1 MSSLESGALLIRRKT
16 AALALCAAVALTVGF
31 VAPARSADPVEINV
45 ITPLTGGGA
54 FLGSTQMKALQ
65 QLETIE
71 NGHGGIKGRPIH
83 FNFLDDQ
90 TNPQVTVQLANQLIA
105 KKVPI
110 VLGSSLS
117 GMCRAILPLFA
128 TNGPVNYCLSPA
140 IYPPKG
146 SYGFTASVSTRD
158 LLYATVRFFREKG
171 WTKIA
176 MLSTTDAS
184 GQDGDHD
191 LADALTFPENKGMT
205 VLDTEHYNPGDVSAT
220 AQVAKIKAT
229 NPQALI
235 IWAPGTAFGTGL
247 HAVSEIGLD
256 VPVASTSANMVN
268 AQLKGYAAFAPKY
281 LVFPGLGFAI
291 NMAQTPKVA
300 AAQKVYTDALNAA
313 GLDNSVQR
321 GLTWDAAL
329 ITIDAL
335 RAVGPDASPEAIKTY
350 IEGIKDFAGITGVY
364 NFSAGSSA
372 DQRGL
377 DINDVVMMRWDSTKS
392 SWTAVSRFG
401 AAL

>member
-1 MSSLESGALLIRRKT
+1 M
-16 AALALCAAVALTVGF
+16 
-31 VAPARSADPVEINV
+31 
-45 ITPLTGGGA
+45 
-54 FLGSTQMKALQ
+54 
-65 QLETIE
+65 
-71 NGHGGIKGRPIH
+71 
-83 FNFLDDQ
+83 
-90 TNPQVTVQLANQLIA
+90 ANQLIA
-105 KKVPI
+105 KKVPV

-128 TNGPVNYCLSPA
+128 ANGPVNYCLSPA
-140 IYPPKG
+140 IYPAKG

-158 LLYATVRFFREKG
+158 LLWATVRFFREKG

-191 LADALTFPENKGMT
+191 LADALTFPENKGVT
-205 VLDTEHYNPGDVSAT
+205 LVDTEHYNPGDVSAT
-220 AQVAKIKAT
+220 AQVAKIKAA

-235 IWAPGTAFGTGL
+235 IWAPGTPFGTGL

-256 VPVASTSANMVN
+256 VPIASTSANMVN

-281 LVFPGLGFAI
+281 LVFPGLGYAI
-291 NMAQTPKVA
+291 GMAQTPKVA
-300 AAQKVYTDALNAA
+300 AAQKIYTDAMNAA

-335 RAVGPDASPEAIKTY
+335 RAAGPDASPEALKNY
-350 IEGIKDFAGITGVY
+350 IEGIKDFAGITGTYDFTDTNDPDRV
-364 NFSAGSSA
+364 
-372 DQRGL
+372 QRGL
-377 DINDVVMMRWDSTKS
+377 NINDVVMMRWDSTKS

-401 AAL
+401 AGL

>member
-1 MSSLESGALLIRRKT
+1 MIRRKT
-16 AALALCAAVALTVGF
+16 AALAVCAAIAWTVGL

-45 ITPLTGGGA
+45 ITPLSGGGA
-54 FLGSTQMKALQ
+54 FLGATQQKALQ
-65 QLETIE
+65 QLEVIT
-71 NGHGGIKGRPIH
+71 NKNGGIKGRPVH
-83 FNFLDDQ
+83 FTFLDDQ

-117 GMCRAILPLFA
+117 GMCRAILPLFQN
-128 TNGPVNYCLSPA
+128 NGPVNYCLSPA
-140 IYPPKG
+140 IYPPKD

-158 LLYATVRFFREKG
+158 LLYATVRYFREKG

-176 MLSTTDAS
+176 MLATTDAS
-184 GQDGDHD
+184 GQDGEHD
-191 LADALTFPENKGMT
+191 LSDALTFPENKGVT
-205 VLDTEHYNPGDVSAT
+205 VVANEHYAPGDVTVT
-220 AQVAKIKAT
+220 AQIARIKAAS
-229 NPQALI
+229 PQALI
-235 IWAPGTAFGTGL
+235 IWAPGTPFGTAL
-247 HAVSEIGLD
+247 KAVSDEGLD
-256 VPVASTSANMVN
+256 IPISSTSANMVN
-268 AQLKGYAAFAPKY
+268 AQLKGYASFAPKY
-281 LVFPGLGFAI
+281 LVFPGLGYAI
-291 NMAQTPKVA
+291 GMAQTPKVA
-300 AAQKVYTDALNAA
+300 AAQKVYVDALKDA

-321 GLTWDAAL
+321 GLTWDAAQ

-335 RAVGPDASPEAIKTY
+335 RAVGPDASPEAIKNY
-350 IEGIKDFAGITGVY
+350 IEGIKDYAGITGIY

-377 DINDVVMMRWDSTKS
+377 DINDIVMMRWNAATS

>member
-1 MSSLESGALLIRRKT
+1 MIRRKT
-16 AALALCAAVALTVGF
+16 AALALSAAFALTVGL
-31 VAPARSADPVEINV
+31 ALPAQSADPVEINV

-54 FLGSTQMKALQ
+54 FLGSTQEKALQ
-65 QLETIE
+65 QLEVIT
-71 NGHGGIKGRPIH
+71 NKDGGIKGRPVH

-146 SYGFTASVSTRD
+146 SYGFTASASTRD

-176 MLSTTDAS
+176 ILATTDAS
-184 GQDGDHD
+184 GQDGEHD
-191 LADALTFPENKGMT
+191 LADALTFPENKGVT
-205 VLDTEHYNPGDVSAT
+205 LVANEHYAPGDVTVT
-220 AQVAKIKAT
+220 AQVTRIKGE
-229 NPQALI
+229 NPQAI
-235 IWAPGTAFGTGL
+235 IVWAPGTPFGTAL
-247 HAVSEIGLD
+247 KAINDVGLD
-256 VPVASTSANMVN
+256 IPVATTSANMVN
-268 AQLKGYAAFAPKY
+268 EQLKGYASFAPKY
-281 LVFPGLGFAI
+281 FVFPGLGYAI
-291 NMAQTPKVA
+291 GMSQTPKVA
-300 AAQKVYTDALNAA
+300 AAQRTYLDALKAA

-335 RAVGPDASPEAIKTY
+335 RAVGPDASPEAIKNY
-350 IEGIKDFAGITGVY
+350 IEGIKDFAGITGTY
-364 NFSAGSSA
+364 NFSAGGSA

-377 DINDVVMMRWDSTKS
+377 SINDVVMMRWNSATS

>member
-1 MSSLESGALLIRRKT
+1 MITRKT
-16 AALALCAAVALTVGF
+16 AALALGVALALSVGF
-31 VAPARSADPVEINV
+31 VRPAQSADPVEINV

-65 QLETIE
+65 QLEIVT
-71 NGHGGIKGRPIH
+71 NNSGGIKGRPVH

-90 TNPQVTVQLANQLIA
+90 TNPQVTVQLANGLIA

-128 TNGPVNYCLSPA
+128 NGPVNYCLSPA

-146 SYGFTASVSTRD
+146 SYGFTASASTRD
-158 LLYATVRFFREKG
+158 LLYATVRYFREKG

-176 MLSTTDAS
+176 MLATTDAS
-184 GQDGDHD
+184 GQDGEHD
-191 LADALTFPENKGMT
+191 LADALTFPENKGVT
-205 VLDTEHYNPGDVSAT
+205 VVANEHYAPGDVTVT
-220 AQVAKIKAT
+220 AQVTRIKGAD
-229 NPQALI
+229 PQALI
-235 IWAPGTAFGTGL
+235 IWAPGTPFGTAL
-247 HAVSEIGLD
+247 KAVSDVGLD
-256 VPVASTSANMVN
+256 VPISSTSANMVN
-268 AQLKGYAAFAPKY
+268 EQLKGYAAFAPKY

-291 NMAQTPKVA
+291 NMAQNAKVA
-300 AAQKVYTDALNAA
+300 AQQKIYLDALKAG

-329 ITIDAL
+329 ITINAL
-335 RAVGPDASPEAIKTY
+335 RAVGPDATPDAIKTY

-364 NFSAGSSA
+364 DFSSGGSA

-377 DINDVVMMRWDSTKS
+377 NINDVVMMRWDSVKS
-392 SWTAVSRFG
+392 SWSAVSRFG